1 MGIGRR
7 RAARSQA
14 ASASGHGHVIQV
26 SGDGNT
32 VCASSPADPMP
43 MLRLPAEPV
52 HLAGREK
59 EAEAVLGLLAPSTR
73 APATPVVSV
82 LCGLPGIGK
91 TALALHVAHQAVAR
105 GWFPG
110 GALFLHLRGH
120 DPAGPVAA
128 EEAVATLARALRVDD
143 AMTADEQ
150 TGLCQAAL
158 NRLAD
163 EGRSVLLIADDA
175 SSAAQIERLVPAR
188 STHRL
193 LVTSRHLL
201 TGPSFQARLV
211 SLDDLE
217 PRGAAA
223 LIAEA
228 LGHARPDDP
237 RLTETDAIAELAGH
251 CGHHPLALQIAASL
265 LATDPGRSVVDLVA
279 ELADTHTRLDVLRYE
294 DGGHTTAVQAAFHL
308 SYQQLLAH
316 HRQLFRQF
324 ALNPGPDTS
333 TDAAAALWGQPR
345 ARTRNGLAALARAG
359 LLAEQPGGLGALA
372 DARPPARLRG
382 QAGRR
387 RQCQVAQRGL
397 HPAAE
402 AQPEARAG
410 RQRAPAHLRRRAPA
424 GRLQGPRARGAVAG
438 AGTGQPAGTHRPG
451 RGHRTSP
458 CGTGPPGAVAPV
470 PAQPTELR
478 HRRRDRRPA
487 RRRLRPRDRPPVL

>member
-43 MLRLPAEPV
+43 MLRLPAEPA

-82 LCGLPGIGK
+82 LSGLPGIGK

-128 EEAVATLARALRVDD
+128 EEAIATLARALRVDD

-175 SSAAQIERLVPAR
+175 SSAKPAGSGPTQERRR
-188 STHRL
+188 SN
-193 LVTSRHLL
+193 
-201 TGPSFQARLV
+201 
-211 SLDDLE
+211 
-217 PRGAAA
+217 
-223 LIAEA
+223 
-228 LGHARPDDP
+228 
-237 RLTETDAIAELAGH
+237 
-251 CGHHPLALQIAASL
+251 ASC
-265 LATDPGRSVVDLVA
+265 
-279 ELADTHTRLDVLRYE
+279 
-294 DGGHTTAVQAAFHL
+294 
-308 SYQQLLAH
+308 
-316 HRQLFRQF
+316 
-324 ALNPGPDTS
+324 
-333 TDAAAALWGQPR
+333 
-345 ARTRNGLAALARAG
+345 
-359 LLAEQPGGLGALA
+359 
-372 DARPPARLRG
+372 PPA
-382 QAGRR
+382 
-387 RQCQVAQRGL
+387 
-397 HPAAE
+397 
-402 AQPEARAG
+402 
-410 RQRAPAHLRRRAPA
+410 
-424 GRLQGPRARGAVAG
+424 
-438 AGTGQPAGTHRPG
+438 
-451 RGHRTSP
+451 
-458 CGTGPPGAVAPV
+458 PPTACW
-470 PAQPTELR
+470 
-478 HRRRDRRPA
+478 
-487 RRRLRPRDRPPVL
+487 